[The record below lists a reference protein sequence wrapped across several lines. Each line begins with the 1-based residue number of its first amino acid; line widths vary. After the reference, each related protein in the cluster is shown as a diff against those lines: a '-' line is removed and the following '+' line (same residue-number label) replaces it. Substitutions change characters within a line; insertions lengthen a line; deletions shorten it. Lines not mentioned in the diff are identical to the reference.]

1 MLAEFLDCVESS
13 ACVRAHGHTLKQC
26 ASPTWTEHAPSECE
40 VKRSNYFAC
49 RKGQLDM
56 RARLR
61 GNKGY

>member
-1 MLAEFLDCVESS
+1 
-13 ACVRAHGHTLKQC
+13 
-26 ASPTWTEHAPSECE
+26 